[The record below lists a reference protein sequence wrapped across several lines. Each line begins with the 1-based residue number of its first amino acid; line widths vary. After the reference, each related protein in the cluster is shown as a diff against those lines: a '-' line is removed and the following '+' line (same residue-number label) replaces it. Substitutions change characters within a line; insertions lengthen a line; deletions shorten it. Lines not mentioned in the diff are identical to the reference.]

1 MIRDV
6 TGATLRAAVEEH
18 VHKSARLMTDEN
30 SGYIAVGREYADH
43 QSVCHSRGEYVRG
56 DVTTNT
62 IESFWAILKRG
73 INGVYHNVSRKHLQR
88 YLDDFEFRYNTRQ
101 VDDGARVAHAI
112 NGAEGKRL
120 FYQQPA

>member
-1 MIRDV
+1 MIPDV